1 MSQEALGNKLI
12 PVAAASG
19 KHISLKAADAVTF
32 ISFLDAGTQTVSLK
46 QSKAGAS
53 ETDLPVITTI
63 HKSPGVGGTWTKVTQ
78 AAAASFNLTTD
89 ATNDSFVFTV
99 RARQLDDGFDSVEAT
114 ANSGILI
121 AIVHDLNQVADPTG
135 LPTVVVA

>member
-1 MSQEALGNKLI
+1 MTYEALGATFI

-19 KHISLKAADAVTF
+19 KHITLRDAEAVTF
-32 ISFLDAGTQTVSLK
+32 ISFLDAGTQTVTI
-46 QSKAGAS
+46 QESKAGAS
-53 ETDLPVITTI
+53 AQNLAIIDHV

-78 AAAASFNLTTD
+78 AAANSFNLTTD

-99 RARQLDDGFDSVEAT
+99 RARQLSEGFDSVVAT

-121 AIVHDLNQVADPTG
+121 AIVHDLSYQADPQKLT
-135 LPTVVVA
+135 TVVVA